1 MIDSIKKILSVH
13 ELKEKIV
20 FTLLMLI
27 VCRIGAF
34 IPVPGINSEE
44 ALKIF
49 QFATGGSQNLL
60 QLASI
65 FTGGAFSQM
74 TVIALG
80 VAPYI
85 TSSIVMQMLIPLV
98 PSIQREMKENS
109 DLAK

>member
-13 ELKEKIV
+13 ELKEKIF

-49 QFATGGSQNLL
+49 QFTAGGSQNLL
-60 QLASI
+60 Q
-65 FTGGAFSQM
+65 FF
-74 TVIALG
+74 
-80 VAPYI
+80 
-85 TSSIVMQMLIPLV
+85 LIPCVSLLLLIHLQLLWIL
-98 PSIQREMKENS
+98 SQLDCM
-109 DLAK
+109 

>member
-1 MIDSIKKILSVH
+1 MIESIKRIFAVH
-13 ELKEKIV
+13 DLKEKIF
-20 FTLLMLI
+20 FTLIMLI

-49 QFATGGSQNLL
+49 QYATGGGQNLL
-60 QLASI
+60 QLVSI

-80 VAPYI
+80 VVPYI
-85 TSSIVMQMLIPLV
+85 TSSIIMQMLVPLV
-98 PSIQREMKENS
+98 PSIQ
-109 DLAK
+109 